1 MKVAKTNNRRA
12 WAIWALAS
20 AFFFAEYFA
29 RVSPSVMIQ
38 PLMVALNVNAYQLG
52 SLSAFF
58 YYAYVAMQLPVGAL
72 MDRFGPR
79 WLLTAMALIC
89 GISCL
94 VFANVHIL
102 AVAEL
107 TRFLMGFSAAFAFVG
122 ALKLAS
128 VWFPVHRFGFF
139 AGATQAMGMW
149 GAAVGEGPVSVLVK
163 HMGWRHTME
172 LIGFILVALA
182 IAIVVIVRDRPKN
195 SINTHRVESSHG
207 SYGLLSGL
215 WRVLCNSQTWING
228 VFAGFIYAPTVAF
241 AELWGPSYLH
251 RVYSMSIE
259 QAASAVSLIFIGWAI
274 GSPIM
279 GWASDHLRGR
289 KPVMIFAALMSML
302 MLSATLY
309 IPHLSVLM
317 IFVLLFL
324 YGLFNSGLSVSYA
337 VACEINP
344 HAIAGTSMSFAN
356 MASVIIGAL
365 FQPVIGWLLDWHW
378 GGQMHQ
384 GVRFYSAADFRY
396 AMVALPICFI
406 ISLLMMIWLRESFKS
421 TSKAASA

>member
-1 MKVAKTNNRRA
+1 MKNNNRRA

-29 RVSPSVMIQ
+29 RVSPSVMIR
-38 PLMVALNVNAYQLG
+38 PLMIALNVNAYQLG

-79 WLLTAMALIC
+79 WLLTAMALLC

-102 AVAEL
+102 AVAKL

-128 VWFPVHRFGFF
+128 VWFPVQRFGFF

-149 GAAVGEGPVSVLVK
+149 GAAVGEGPVSVLVN

-182 IAIVVIVRDRPKN
+182 IAIVIVVRDRPKN
-195 SINTHRVESSHG
+195 VSKQAQQVSGRSF
-207 SYGLLSGL
+207 GLLSGL

-251 RVYSMSIE
+251 RVYGMSLE

-279 GWASDHLRGR
+279 GWVSDHIRGR
-289 KPVMIFAALMSML
+289 KPVMIFAAFMSML

-309 IPHLSVLM
+309 IPHLPELM
-317 IFVLLFL
+317 VFVLLFL

-365 FQPVIGWLLDWHW
+365 FQPVIGWLLDLHW
-378 GGQMHQ
+378 SGNIQQ
-384 GVRFYSAADFRY
+384 GVRLYSAADFRY
-396 AMVALPICFI
+396 AMIALPVCFI
-406 ISLLMMIWLRESFKS
+406 ISLLMMFWLRESFKI
-421 TSKAASA
+421 TSKAGSA